1 MVTKKQKKT
10 YIFGGIA
17 LLTFVAA
24 LVLITIGY
32 SHTMSEIKDNVISKT
47 PDAVLASAGVI
58 DKSEVSLPVMYYDQ
72 RADECVNMY
81 DEGLRHALYARQFEW
96 SECGY
101 YNKGI
106 EQGLVEYELNDELL
120 PVGVAGSSTSN
131 RGLGD
136 LTRWF
141 DEVDG
146 KSQSYAGILKMSYQS
161 DGAVFQ
167 FIKDEFYPLDE
178 AEFSKGDYV
187 NEDGHNHLFT
197 MSFAA
202 PFKALLSGEESF
214 EITADDDT
222 FVFVGNKLVVD
233 MGGIH
238 GATTG
243 RFEIHENGE
252 IYVAVEAEEMAFS
265 GVKLNKNDDSIV
277 RIFHADRDSADST
290 LKVKFTEMNLVTEN
304 VQVAEG
310 SMDMG
315 LQVAYDPSN
324 PSYVAPLGRSLV
336 VKPDDTKGNI
346 VLATIEGTLIV
357 VFAVLLMFAIRF
369 VVKNKIFR

>member
-17 LLTFVAA
+17 LLTFVVA

-81 DEGLRHALYARQFEW
+81 DEGLRHELYARQFEW
-96 SECGY
+96 SGCGY

-106 EQGLVEYELNDELL
+106 EQGLVKYELSDEFL
-120 PVGVAGSSTSN
+120 PVGVAGSLTSN

-136 LTRWF
+136 ISRWF
-141 DEVDG
+141 NEVDG
-146 KSQSYAGILKMSYQS
+146 KSRSYAGLLKMSYQS
-161 DGAVFQ
+161 EGAEFQ
-167 FIKDEFYPLDE
+167 FVKDEFYPLDE
-178 AEFSKGDYV
+178 TEFSSGDYV
-187 NEDGHNHLFT
+187 NNDGHNHLFT

-202 PFKALLSGEESF
+202 PFKALLSGDESF

-243 RFEIHENGE
+243 RFEIHEDGE
-252 IYVAVEAEEMAFS
+252 IYAGVETEELAFS
-265 GVKLNKNDDSIV
+265 GVKLGKNDDSIV
-277 RIFHADRDSADST
+277 RIFHTDRDSADST
-290 LKVKFTEMNLVTEN
+290 LKVRFTEMNLVTEN
-304 VQVAEG
+304 VKVAEG
-310 SMDMG
+310 SKDMG